1 MKEKSAFITIIGRP
15 NVGKSSLMNRII
27 AQKVAIVSDKP
38 QTTRTK
44 ICGIYTKGADQLVFI
59 DTPGFHK
66 PRNELDKNMNKAVGD
81 GMADVDAAPALATA
95 SRFSGSSSS
104 CMEALRTRTPSASFI
119 LSVTL

>member
-44 ICGIYTKGADQLVFI
+44 YAEF
-59 DTPGFHK
+59 TP
-66 PRNELDKNMNKAVGD
+66 R
-81 GMADVDAAPALATA
+81 APTSL
-95 SRFSGSSSS
+95 FLLI
-104 CMEALRTRTPSASFI
+104 LRAFTSPEMSLIKT
-119 LSVTL
+119 